1 MTSPQPEGAE
11 EPKPGGAS
19 EAQDAEAGNED
30 GQPQEVTRY
39 VHEAMAMIAGPALNP
54 LLNKLGPEHLAK
66 AMDHSH
72 DLEKEEVKTRRSGR
86 WFQLGYVL
94 LAAAVFVFL
103 TIYLHQIGQPVTFQE
118 IIKGV
123 AIFSAAPVWATGT
136 LGTEAAGPR
145 ARTGSDPRVAYG
157 KRIARHPSDLQ
168 RRARATDMLL

>member
-54 LLNKLGPEHLAK
+54 LLNKLGPEHLSK

-103 TIYLHQIGQPVTFQE
+103 TIYLHQIGQPLS
-118 IIKGV
+118 GRSSR
-123 AIFSAAPVWATGT
+123 ALRYFSAAPVWATGT

-145 ARTGSDPRVAYG
+145 ARTGGFGA
-157 KRIARHPSDLQ
+157 
-168 RRARATDMLL
+168 

>member
-54 LLNKLGPEHLAK
+54 LLNKLGPEHLSK

-72 DLEKEEVKTRRSGR
+72 DLEKEEAKTRRSGR

-103 TIYLHQIGQPVTFQE
+103 TIYLHQIGQPVTFPGDHQGRCD
-118 IIKGV
+118 IFGGSGV
-123 AIFSAAPVWATGT
+123 G
-136 LGTEAAGPR
+136 
-145 ARTGSDPRVAYG
+145 YG
-157 KRIARHPSDLQ
+157 YARHRSRRSESSD
-168 RRARATDMLL
+168 R

>member
-54 LLNKLGPEHLAK
+54 LLNKLGPEHLSK

-123 AIFSAAPVWATGT
+123 AIFSAATGT

-145 ARTGSDPRVAYG
+145 ARTGSDPRSYG

>member
-54 LLNKLGPEHLAK
+54 LLNKLGPEHLSK

-123 AIFSAAPVWATGT
+123 AIFSAAQVWATGT

-145 ARTGSDPRVAYG
+145 ARTGSDPRSYG